1 MASSAFPDRLSVSGQ
16 LAPADFAVLAERDVR
31 LVINDRPDGEAPG
44 QMAASQ
50 GAELAA
56 RAGIAYRHIPVR
68 LPTLSRAEIDAF
80 AESVE
85 AEPGRVH
92 AHCASGLRSA
102 TLWALSRVLRG
113 EATREEA
120 AAWIASQGFDPSFGM
135 AWLARNPS
143 RDPE

>member
-1 MASSAFPDRLSVSGQ
+1 MDSSAFPDRLTISGQ
-16 LAPADFAVLAERDVR
+16 LAAADFAALAGRGVR

-50 GAELAA
+50 GAALAA
-56 RAGIAYRHIPVR
+56 QAGIAYRHIPVR

-80 AESVE
+80 AAAVE
-85 AEPGRVH
+85 AEPGLVH

-113 EATREEA
+113 AATREEA
-120 AAWIASQGFDPSFGM
+120 AAWIASQGFDPSFGL
-135 AWLARNPS
+135 AWLARLPH
-143 RDPE
+143 